1 MNTIKTNAFEKF
13 HATYTVV
20 GMTKNSI
27 CVQNKETYQ
36 KYFMHRNAFNLLR
49 DAVDFRETERIFNGV
64 LTSWIE
70 VLVWRAI

>member
-1 MNTIKTNAFEKF
+1 MATMTTNAFEKF
-13 HATYTVV
+13 HETYTVV

-49 DAVDFRETERIFNGV
+49 DAVDFRETERFFHGGS
-64 LTSWIE
+64 TPWIE
-70 VLVWRAI
+70 VLAWRAI